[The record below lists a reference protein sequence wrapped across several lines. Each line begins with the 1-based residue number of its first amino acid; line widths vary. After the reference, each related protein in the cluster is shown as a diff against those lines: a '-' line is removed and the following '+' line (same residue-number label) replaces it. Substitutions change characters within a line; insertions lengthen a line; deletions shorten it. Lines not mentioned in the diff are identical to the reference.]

1 MKRARQNPNSPA
13 GQAEQR
19 GANQRLLLG
28 LSIHPPVIF
37 QGFGS
42 CSSSA
47 NSGMGRLQKI
57 LIPFL
62 GLVLAFWF
70 YSARDTFKPEML
82 RGKRVIV
89 TGASTGIGEQIAY
102 HLARMGSHI
111 LITARTEAKL
121 QNVVQRCLELGAAS
135 ARFVSG
141 TMEDTAFAQHVVRE
155 AQTSLGGL
163 DMLILNHVGASYFGF
178 FDGDVEHVRKLL
190 EINFLSY
197 VAMTTSALPM
207 LKESEGSIVVVSS
220 MAGKV
225 GFPFT
230 VPYSATKFALDGF
243 FSSLRQEFAIQSIN
257 VSITLCILGF
267 IDTERAVRA
276 AAEVLRERPAPRDEC
291 ALEILKG
298 AALRRREL
306 YYRYSSTRLPLLLRD
321 CAAELLDYLV
331 RSRYRLRGPRRP
343 PPSAL
348 SRGHR
353 GEGGGRRAPPL
364 PVPASPPPVRDAR
377 AAPAGTKR
385 GPQRRLRALLAPPGR
400 GKLIINK
407 VY

>member
-1 MKRARQNPNSPA
+1 
-13 GQAEQR
+13 
-19 GANQRLLLG
+19 
-28 LSIHPPVIF
+28 
-37 QGFGS
+37 
-42 CSSSA
+42 
-47 NSGMGRLQKI
+47 MGRLQKI

-102 HLARMGSHI
+102 HLARMGSH
-111 LITARTEAKL
+111 LRVGGEGAAERA
-121 QNVVQRCLELGAAS
+121 VVQVVRRCLELGAAS

-243 FSSLRQEFAIQSIN
+243 FSSLRQEFTIQNIN

-331 RSRYRLRGPRRP
+331 RSRYRLP
-343 PPSAL
+343 
-348 SRGHR
+348 
-353 GEGGGRRAPPL
+353 
-364 PVPASPPPVRDAR
+364 
-377 AAPAGTKR
+377 
-385 GPQRRLRALLAPPGR
+385 APPGA
-400 GKLIINK
+400 
-407 VY
+407 

>member
-1 MKRARQNPNSPA
+1 
-13 GQAEQR
+13 
-19 GANQRLLLG
+19 
-28 LSIHPPVIF
+28 
-37 QGFGS
+37 
-42 CSSSA
+42 
-47 NSGMGRLQKI
+47 MGRLQKI

-89 TGASTGIGEQIAY
+89 TGASTGIGEQMAY

-111 LITARTEAKL
+111 LVTARTEARL
-121 QNVVQRCLELGAAS
+121 QNVVRRCLELGAAS

-155 AQTSLGGL
+155 AQTSLALWPPVILLQCHSPGFHQPSAGDPAALATAAMGHGSEMLQPSSMWSAPSPSPAHRQLRGGL

-243 FSSLRQEFAIQSIN
+243 FSSLRQEFTIQSIN

-267 IDTERAVRA
+267 IDTA
-276 AAEVLRERPAPRDEC
+276 
-291 ALEILKG
+291 
-298 AALRRREL
+298 
-306 YYRYSSTRLPLLLRD
+306 
-321 CAAELLDYLV
+321 
-331 RSRYRLRGPRRP
+331 
-343 PPSAL
+343 
-348 SRGHR
+348 SRGDPTCLPPKNSLKSHLLP
-353 GEGGGRRAPPL
+353 RA
-364 PVPASPPPVRDAR
+364 
-377 AAPAGTKR
+377 T
-385 GPQRRLRALLAPPGR
+385 
-400 GKLIINK
+400 
-407 VY
+407 

>member
-47 NSGMGRLQKI
+47 NRFLKSHVAASLRSSSAEGFLFLPSLSCFISWLHSGMGRLQKI

-121 QNVVQRCLELGAAS
+121 QNVVRRCLELGAAS

-267 IDTERAVRA
+267 IDTGKSSAIPTPA
-276 AAEVLRERPAPRDEC
+276 QGLSIPIPAP
-291 ALEILKG
+291 
-298 AALRRREL
+298 
-306 YYRYSSTRLPLLLRD
+306 
-321 CAAELLDYLV
+321 
-331 RSRYRLRGPRRP
+331 P
-343 PPSAL
+343 PAPPHPSAGASAAVPL
-348 SRGHR
+348 GDRTSL
-353 GEGGGRRAPPL
+353 PPKNSL
-364 PVPASPPPVRDAR
+364 ESHLFPQ
-377 AAPAGTKR
+377 AA
-385 GPQRRLRALLAPPGR
+385 
-400 GKLIINK
+400 
-407 VY
+407 

>member
-1 MKRARQNPNSPA
+1 
-13 GQAEQR
+13 
-19 GANQRLLLG
+19 
-28 LSIHPPVIF
+28 
-37 QGFGS
+37 
-42 CSSSA
+42 
-47 NSGMGRLQKI
+47 MGRLQKI

-70 YSARDTFKPEML
+70 YSARDTFNPEML

-89 TGASTGIGEQIAY
+89 TGASTGIGEQMAY

-111 LITARTEAKL
+111 LVTARTEAKL

-243 FSSLRQEFAIQSIN
+243 FSSLRQEFTIQSIN

-276 AAEVLRERPAPRDEC
+276 AAEVLQERPAPRDEC

-331 RSRYRLRGPRRP
+331 RSRYRLP
-343 PPSAL
+343 
-348 SRGHR
+348 
-353 GEGGGRRAPPL
+353 
-364 PVPASPPPVRDAR
+364 
-377 AAPAGTKR
+377 
-385 GPQRRLRALLAPPGR
+385 APPGAPR
-400 GKLIINK
+400 PPH
-407 VY
+407 